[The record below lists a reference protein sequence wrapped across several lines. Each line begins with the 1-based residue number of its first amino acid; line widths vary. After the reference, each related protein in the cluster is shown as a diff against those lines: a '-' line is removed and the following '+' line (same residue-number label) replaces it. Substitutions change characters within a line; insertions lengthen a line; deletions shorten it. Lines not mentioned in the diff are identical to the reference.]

1 MTKEQKWKGAKE
13 RCLII
18 ASLYFS
24 NSYQRTFVFNAFGYA
39 PKLKDVRFTKN
50 IFNDL
55 HNDFTCKDVFSD
67 S

>member
-18 ASLYFS
+18 ASLYFLTHINVLS
-24 NSYQRTFVFNAFGYA
+24 FLMHFDMHQ
-39 PKLKDVRFTKN
+39 KDVRFTKN

-55 HNDFTCKDVFSD
+55 QNDFTCKDVFSD

>member
-24 NSYQRTFVFNAFGYA
+24 NSYQRTFVFMH
-39 PKLKDVRFTKN
+39 LDMHQKDVRFTKN